1 LALRHKDSP
10 MESARWQ
17 QIQSLFHAAL
27 EVPPG
32 EQRSY
37 VSAAS
42 AEDRELELEVL
53 AMLEADAHP
62 SPMLDADLA
71 QVAGRI
77 LPQSAA
83 EAAGQRF
90 GAYRILHLLG
100 EGGMGVVYL
109 AERDDL
115 HSRAA
120 IKILRDAWMSPARR
134 ERFAAEQRALAQMNH
149 PGIARLYDAN
159 ALPDGT
165 PWFAMEYVEGVP
177 LTRYCSERASDIRER
192 LRLFRAV
199 CEAVDYAH
207 ARAVLHRD
215 LKPSNILVKPD
226 GSVRLLDFG
235 IAKQL
240 ETRDGSPLHTQTALR
255 FMTPAYAAPEQLRGD
270 AASIQSDVYSL
281 GVLLYELLAGH
292 LPFDPAGKTAADFER
307 TVLGREPEKPSSS
320 AQAAPGASRAEW
332 ADLDVLCAAAMHKDV
347 HRRYR
352 SVEALIRDLDRFFR
366 GEPLESRPDTL
377 AYRTAKF
384 VRRNAAPVAVSAA
397 ALILLTVL
405 LAFFIVRLTSA
416 RNSAL
421 LQAERAKR
429 IQGFLFNLLDGGDK
443 DAGPAEDLRVVALI
457 DRGVQEAQSLQAE
470 PAVQAG
476 LYQTL
481 GVVYRNLGKLDQAD
495 SLLQLALNRRRA
507 LLQARSPGV
516 TSIDVAQSQIELGL
530 LRSDQ
535 ARLDDALALV
545 REGSDS
551 VRRGL
556 PGSDP
561 AALTAATAFGKVLEV
576 RGEYAKAIDFME
588 KAIAPVQASGAES
601 AELADALAE
610 LADNYFY
617 AGHYDICDALFR
629 RVLAMHRRFYGDGHP
644 KVAED
649 LINVGA
655 TQMERGRY
663 AESETYNRQAVAID
677 EKFYGPDH
685 PQTASALTQLGRSL
699 NYEKRF
705 DEARALLLRALA
717 IQERVHGPVHPA
729 VASALNELGNI
740 ASQNGRFADAEAAFQ
755 RMVEIYRAVYHDHH
769 YLIGTAESNLATA
782 YAGEKQYA
790 RAEGLYRDAI
800 ARFNDTLPANHT
812 NIGIARVKLGRVLL
826 LEKRY
831 AEAEQ
836 ECLAGYRILQPKM
849 SPSAS
854 WMVNARKDLRAIYTA
869 LGQPERASQFADPVT
884 PARSQ

>member
-1 LALRHKDSP
+1 

-27 EVPPG
+27 EQPPT

-37 VSAAS
+37 VSAAT
-42 AEDRELELEVL
+42 AEDPELESEVL
-53 AMLEADAHP
+53 AMLAADARP
-62 SPMLDADLA
+62 LPMLDADLT
-71 QVAGRI
+71 QIAGR
-77 LPQSAA
+77 LLLQSAA

-149 PGIARLYDAN
+149 AGIARLYDAN
-159 ALPDGT
+159 TLPDGT
-165 PWFAMEYVEGVP
+165 PWFAMEYVEGLP
-177 LTRYCSERASDIRER
+177 ITRYCSEHASDIRER

-207 ARAVLHRD
+207 AHAVLHRD
-215 LKPSNILVKPD
+215 LKPSNILVKAD

-240 ETRDGSPLHTQTALR
+240 ETREGSPLHTQTALR

-292 LPFDPAGKTAADFER
+292 LPFDPAGKTGADFER
-307 TVLGREPEKPSSS
+307 TVFEREPEKPSSA

-332 ADLDVLCAAAMHKDV
+332 ADLDVLCATAMHKDV

-377 AYRTAKF
+377 AYRTTKF

-405 LAFFIVRLTSA
+405 LVFFIVRLASA
-416 RNSAL
+416 RNTAV
-421 LQAERAKR
+421 LQAERTKR
-429 IQGFLFNLLDGGDK
+429 IQSFLFNLFDGGDK

-457 DRGVQEAQSLQAE
+457 DRGVQEAQSLQSE

-516 TSIDVAQSQIELGL
+516 TPIDVAQSQIELGL

-535 ARLDDALALV
+535 ARLDEALQLV

-551 VRRGL
+551 IRREL

-561 AALTAATAFGKVLEV
+561 GALKAATAFGKVLEV
-576 RGEYAKAIDFME
+576 RGEYARAIDYME
-588 KAIAPVQASGAES
+588 KAIAPRPLVDTKPGGAES
-601 AELADALAE
+601 AELADALEE
-610 LADNYFY
+610 LADNHFY
-617 AGHYDICDALFR
+617 AGHYDICEALFR
-629 RVLAMHRRFYGDGHP
+629 RVLVMHRRFYGDGHP

-649 LINVGA
+649 LINLGA

-663 AESETYNRQAVAID
+663 AESESYNRQAVAID

-699 NYEKRF
+699 YYEKRL
-705 DEARALLLRALA
+705 DDARALLLRAVA

-740 ASQNGRFADAEAAFQ
+740 DSQSGRYADAEATFQ
-755 RMVEIYRAVYHDHH
+755 RMAEIYRAVYHDRH

-782 YAGEKQYA
+782 YTGEQKYA
-790 RAEGLYRDAI
+790 RAEALYRDAI
-800 ARFNDTLPANHT
+800 VRFSDTLPANHT

-869 LGQPERASQFADPVT
+869 LGQPGRASQFADPVVQ
-884 PARSQ
+884 ARSQQ